1 MKIEALLATA
11 ADQLVTIDHAARLT
25 EAARLLADGRVNLVV
40 VGDDAGRMVG
50 VVSKTDI
57 VARIS
62 HCSGSSCLASVAG
75 VMRHE
80 VEACRPE
87 ESLQAVWAR
96 MQGKGFRQLPVIDA
110 DGRPLGVLTARDA
123 LQALLGEVEHEESLL
138 RDFVMGVGYR

>member
-1 MKIEALLATA
+1 MKIEALLAAA
-11 ADQLVTIDHAARLT
+11 ADQLAVIDHAARLT
-25 EAARLLADGRVNLVV
+25 EAARQLEDGRVNLVV
-40 VGDDAGRMVG
+40 VKDDVGRMVG

-62 HCSGSSCLASVAG
+62 HCRGSSCLASVAE

-87 ESLQAVWAR
+87 ERLEAVWSR
-96 MQGKGFRQLPVIDA
+96 MQGKGFRHLPVIDA

-123 LQALLGEVEHEESLL
+123 LLALLGEVEHEEALL
-138 RDFVMGVGYR
+138 RDFVMRVGYQ